1 MTSRRTIVTQGRLA
15 INAILL
21 QAARDRSHG
30 LQVLTFEQ
38 LAARLAGGFAR
49 PIDTETLM
57 AAVREALASTALG
70 ELDEIKS
77 LPGMLQASAQ
87 SLRKAWLAGIDL
99 SARAMTHPRIAS
111 MAALEAAVVARLPPD
126 MMRPPDLARR
136 AAQRVA
142 YASAIFGS
150 VDIVGMTELS
160 PVWRPLLEALSAKV
174 STTWTA
180 GPRAV
185 PTWLQPTGVTV
196 QRSAPSLPKVSVSS
210 AATALH
216 EAIEAF
222 RWARE
227 LLASGRAAPHEIGI
241 ASTTAAEYDDAILA
255 LRADAGLEVHFVH
268 GVNVLATSEGQG
280 AAALAD
286 LLVRGLTQNRVRR
299 LANLANGPRAP
310 FKLLPEGWMR
320 ILPRDVPLSSLDA
333 WQRVLANTAPEQ
345 WPDGVDHAKDLMAA
359 IELLARGTEAA
370 AEAGDL
376 TAEGV

>member
-1 MTSRRTIVTQGRLA
+1 MCSLDMAAKILRELLGTGEGLMTSRRTIVTQGRLA

-99 SARAMTHPRIAS
+99 SKRAMAHPRIAS

-142 YASAIFGS
+142 YAPAIFGS

-160 PVWRPLLEALSAKV
+160 PVWRPLLEALSTEV
-174 STTWTA
+174 PTTWTA

-185 PTWLQPTGVTV
+185 PTWLQST
-196 QRSAPSLPKVSVSS
+196 
-210 AATALH
+210 
-216 EAIEAF
+216 
-222 RWARE
+222 
-227 LLASGRAAPHEIGI
+227 GI
-241 ASTTAAEYDDAILA
+241 A
-255 LRADAGLEVHFVH
+255 V
-268 GVNVLATSEGQG
+268 Q
-280 AAALAD
+280 
-286 LLVRGLTQNRVRR
+286 
-299 LANLANGPRAP
+299 
-310 FKLLPEGWMR
+310 
-320 ILPRDVPLSSLDA
+320 
-333 WQRVLANTAPEQ
+333 
-345 WPDGVDHAKDLMAA
+345 
-359 IELLARGTEAA
+359 
-370 AEAGDL
+370 
-376 TAEGV
+376 